1 MIHLGYVGINTLL
14 QTASKTFR
22 LANYSSERMLEISR
36 KNLHAL
42 REILQWN
49 VAHRIKLFRITSGLI
64 PFGSHSI
71 NSGIWKKDLREDF
84 QEIGDFI
91 RRNFLRVSMHP
102 GQYTVINTPDS
113 ETYERSLKDLQ
124 YHCAVLDL
132 MELDGSHKIVIH
144 GGGIYGR
151 RQYSTEVL
159 LQRLEGMS
167 EPIRKRLVI
176 ENDER
181 NFSAADIYT
190 VCKRTGYP
198 GVLDIFHHQCFPS
211 FKNLGIREI
220 VEHFRETWP
229 DSQRQKI
236 HYSNQAPQKHRGAH
250 SEGIDLEQFS
260 RFYENVKD
268 MELDIMLETKDKQQ
282 SVLKVRKSFPEIS

>member
-14 QTASKTFR
+14 PTASKTFR
-22 LANYSSERMLEISR
+22 LANYSPERMLEISR
-36 KNLHAL
+36 NNLHAL

-49 VAHRIKLFRITSGLI
+49 VEHRIKLFRITSGLI
-64 PFGSHSI
+64 PFGSHRI
-71 NSGIWKKDLREDF
+71 NSGIWKKELKEDF
-84 QEIGDFI
+84 REIGDFI

-102 GQYTVINTPDS
+102 GQYTVINTPNS
-113 ETYERSLKDLQ
+113 EFYERSLKDLQ
-124 YHCAVLDL
+124 YHCEVLDL

-144 GGGIYGR
+144 GGGIYQDR
-151 RQYSTEVL
+151 HHSTAIL

-190 VCKRTGYP
+190 VCKRVGYP
-198 GVLDIFHHQCFPS
+198 GVLDVFHHQCFPS
-211 FKNLGIREI
+211 LQNLGIREI
-220 VEHFRETWP
+220 IARFRETWP

-260 RFYENVKD
+260 KFYEKVQD

-282 SVLKVRKSFPEIS
+282 SVLKIRKSFPEIS

>member
-159 LQRLEGMS
+159 LQRLE
-167 EPIRKRLVI
+167 
-176 ENDER
+176 DER
-181 NFSAADIYT
+181 T
-190 VCKRTGYP
+190 
-198 GVLDIFHHQCFPS
+198 HQEAVS
-211 FKNLGIREI
+211 HRE
-220 VEHFRETWP
+220 
-229 DSQRQKI
+229 
-236 HYSNQAPQKHRGAH
+236 
-250 SEGIDLEQFS
+250 
-260 RFYENVKD
+260 
-268 MELDIMLETKDKQQ
+268 
-282 SVLKVRKSFPEIS
+282 

>member
-211 FKNLGIREI
+211 FQNLGIREI

-236 HYSNQAPQKHRGAH
+236 HYSNQAPQKHRGAN